1 MFLFLFTLLTYS
13 LVAYFKNGNIE
24 QAEREAA
31 IQEHESPSIQVKP
44 FGTGK
49 DIGEASIKENEL
61 KEGKR
66 IVKPSMYLKSPYNN
80 KMANVMEPLTEDETL
95 LAYNVFSMEGYIL

>member
-1 MFLFLFTLLTYS
+1 M
-13 LVAYFKNGNIE
+13 E

-31 IQEHESPSIQVKP
+31 KQAKVPEQAESPSVQVKP

-49 DIGEASIKENEL
+49 DIDEESIEKEK

-95 LAYNVFSMEGYIL
+95 LAYSMFSTQGDIL